1 MAQGI
6 QDIGNNLGY
15 LYKTLPNGTTIV
27 ATERNTKDGARSMRE
42 QGAANAP
49 IVAQRPAVGT
59 ITVTSVAAVGQI
71 TAVTIA
77 AVNQISAVP
86 INVTSAV
93 PSVVAGQISAAINN
107 FTPGSGFNYTAQAVD
122 DVVYV
127 FSPVANGAAAN
138 GLTISISVTD
148 PSIVTTTT
156 ALTNG
161 SSDAGVYDT
170 SLGYRFYIDA
180 NYNGA
185 ATPTSL
191 VNAVEITEYMTV
203 RGLQTGIITVSKNV
217 ASDRLINLNRSC
229 AITQIIVDTEAGLT
243 DVLAY
248 IETTGFAEGDEIRL
262 RNLTPSRVTTVEDAA
277 VSTSPIATKNIY
289 LVDQAPFALT
299 GRLSINLQLRNDS
312 SLGFIWVESGRTE
325 VVNGVISLTISQ
337 LNALCVANQLKPNAL
352 YNVTDLGDF
361 GTIVTA
367 ISVNEISG
375 AGRMTRAVPR
385 KVGGVGYVECWQPT
399 LAAVAIFSR
408 YRYYNRVYRNTTGIV
423 SVGTPPPSD
432 GANWTIEVIN
442 NNNYYRRDVHNVT
455 INQDAGVGIITSW
468 PILSESDNL
477 NNVVSQTESYFNS
490 TGVNAYEFFQWQLP
504 IASPITVYNNTV
516 SDSIFDIGNFN
527 CPVYNCILTNGSEF
541 ISNDTPVTAVKV
553 ANLTTSGSQITSNT
567 IYEVSNVTA
576 ESCTFITNQN
586 LYLRD
591 SNFVNTSLSN
601 NVSCDILDCNITDS
615 NISSNINGC
624 AIYEIQGK
632 YNISFNDSTFIS
644 NVTGFN
650 DVGGFNQINSNVNT
664 NIIDVTGSLFFINSN
679 QNIIIQYNIV
689 IYNGYIS
696 NNNNTVPAN
705 KANCRIEQ
713 VSLRNEAKIQFNTW
727 NTIGNIVRGSLS
739 GSDGLLS
746 GLLIDTSVT
755 VAVGLVEGVAR
766 NVRQVV
772 GGPGAILDQFT
783 LDNVGINGNAITRSL
798 HQLNPPLPPL
808 SISGN
813 VQGISCTPSSN
824 NAFAFIDA
832 ATAIAAGVLT
842 IPVYASHAAN
852 LYFYNCN
859 GQSITS
865 IVYTGVTY
873 NANYTA
879 GLRLIRMSG
888 AGTLIVTP
896 AAVGVATANQ
906 IVADTAGPYTL
917 AAIYD
922 VVEVKKQASFYTL
935 LNSVIVI

>member
-27 ATERNTKDGARSMRE
+27 ATERNTQDGARSMRE

-59 ITVTSVAAVGQI
+59 ITVTSVAATGQI

-77 AVNQISAVP
+77 AVNQISASP

-93 PSVVAGQISAAINN
+93 PSVVAGQISAAINA

-138 GLTISISVTD
+138 GLSISISVTD

-161 SSDAGVYDT
+161 SSNAGVYDT

-217 ASDRLINLNRSC
+217 ASDRLINLDRSC

-262 RNLTPSRVTTVEDAA
+262 RNLTPARVTTLEDAA

-325 VVNGVISLTISQ
+325 VANGVINLTIAQ
-337 LNALCVANQLKPNAL
+337 LNALCTANQLKPNAL

-408 YRYYNRVYRNTTGIV
+408 YRYYNRVYRNITGIV

-432 GANWTIEVIN
+432 SANWTIEVIN
-442 NNNYYRRDVHNVT
+442 NNNYYRRDVHSVT

-477 NNVVSQTESYFNS
+477 NNVVSQTESYFNT
-490 TGVNAYEFFQWQLP
+490 TGTNAYEVFQWQLP
-504 IASPITVYNNTV
+504 TANPITVYNNTV

-527 CPVYNCILTNGSEF
+527 CPVRNCQIINQSQFILNTTPVGAIQVQDLISNGSNF
-541 ISNDTPVTAVKV
+541 TQNSILDILNVNTTISNI
-553 ANLTTSGSQITSNT
+553 NNNT
-567 IYEVSNVTA
+567 D
-576 ESCTFITNQN
+576 
-586 LYLRD
+586 LYLRN
-591 SNFVNTSLSN
+591 STVSNTSVNGNTSTQIN
-601 NVSCDILDCNITDS
+601 FCTITDS
-615 NISSNINGC
+615 AIINNINNTV
-624 AIYEIQGK
+624 ITEIQGK
-632 YNISFNDSTFIS
+632 YNIAGNNLTLIQ
-644 NVTGFN
+644 NITGFN
-650 DVGGFNQINSNVNT
+650 DIGGFNQINNNT
-664 NIIDVTGSLFFINSN
+664 NTDIKDVTGSLFFINN
-679 QNIIIQYNIV
+679 NLNIIIQFNIV
-689 IYNGYIS
+689 IYNGYIQ
-696 NNNNTVPAN
+696 NNANTVPAN
-705 KANCRIEQ
+705 KANCKIEQ
-713 VSLRNEAKIQFNTW
+713 VTLNNESKIQNITW
-727 NTIGNIVRGSLS
+727 NTIGNIVRGTLMNASTLT
-739 GSDGLLS
+739 GIT
-746 GLLIDTSVT
+746 IDTT
-755 VAVGLVEGVAR
+755 VNTAVGTVEGLAR
-766 NVRQVV
+766 TIRQVV
-772 GGPGAILDQFT
+772 AGPNAVLDVFSLDGQSLIGSSSIYTLSPSLQSFSGGL
-783 LDNVGINGNAITRSL
+783 LNNIT
-798 HQLNPPLPPL
+798 
-808 SISGN
+808 
-813 VQGISCTPSSN
+813 GISCSPSSS
-824 NAFAFIDA
+824 NAWAFIDA
-832 ATAIAAGVLT
+832 STAIAAGVLT
-842 IPVYASHAAN
+842 IPSEARHAGN

-859 GQSITS
+859 GQTISSIIYAGT
-865 IVYTGVTY
+865 TFY
-873 NANYTA
+873 N
-879 GLRLIRMSG
+879 GRIRLIRMSG
-888 AGTLIVTP
+888 AGTLIVAP
-896 AAVGVATANQ
+896 IAVGVAAATN
-906 IVADTAGPYTL
+906 IVSDTALYTL
-917 AAIYD
+917 ASMYD
-922 VVEVKKQASFYTL
+922 FVEVQRQGALWNVSS
-935 LNSVIVI
+935 SVIVI

>member
-6 QDIGNNLGY
+6 QDIGNGIGY
-15 LYKTLPNGTTIV
+15 LYKTLPNGTTII
-27 ATERNTKDGARSMRE
+27 ASERNTVDGARSMRE
-42 QGAANAP
+42 QGTANAP
-49 IVAQRPAVGT
+49 VVAQRPAVGT
-59 ITVTSVAAVGQI
+59 ITVTASGADTI
-71 TAVTIA
+71 TAITIA
-77 AVNQISAVP
+77 AVNQILLP
-86 INVTSAV
+86 ITVVSAV
-93 PSVVAGQISAAINN
+93 PSVVAGQIASAINS
-107 FTPGSGFNYTAQAVD
+107 FTPGSGFNYTAQAVN

-138 GLTISISVTD
+138 GLAITVSVT
-148 PSIVTTTT
+148 VGNVTTTTT

-161 SSDAGVYDT
+161 SSDAGTYD
-170 SLGYRFYIDA
+170 SALGYRFYINAD
-180 NYNGA
+180 YSGP

-191 VNAVEITEYMTV
+191 VNAVEVTEYMTV
-203 RGLQTGIITVSKNV
+203 RGLQTGIVTINSTV
-217 ASDRLINLNRSC
+217 ATDRLVGLNRSC
-229 AITQIIVDTEAGLT
+229 AITQIIVDTESSAAT
-243 DVLAY
+243 DILAF

-262 RNLTPSRVTTVEDAA
+262 RNTTPSRVTTVEDAA
-277 VSTSPIATKNIY
+277 VTTSPILTKNIY
-289 LVDQAPFALT
+289 LVDQAPFSLT
-299 GRLSINLQLRNDS
+299 GRLSISLQLRNDPVIG
-312 SLGFIWVESGRTE
+312 GFVWVETGRSE
-325 VVNGVISLTISQ
+325 VANGVIDVTIAQ
-337 LNALCVANQLKPNAL
+337 LNALCGPRQLKPNAL
-352 YNVTDLGDF
+352 YNVTDLGDY
-361 GTIVTA
+361 GTVVTA
-367 ISVNEISG
+367 ISPAEISPQ
-375 AGRMTRAVPR
+375 GRMTRRVP
-385 KVGGVGYVECWQPT
+385 KNYVACWQPT
-399 LAAVAIFSR
+399 LAAAAINSR
-408 YRYYNRVYRNTTGIV
+408 YRYYNRVYRNTTGAV
-423 SVGTPPPSD
+423 SVGTDPATD
-432 GANWTIEVIN
+432 TTNWTLEAITSN
-442 NNNYYRRDVHNVT
+442 TYYGSDVHDVT
-455 INQDAGVGIITSW
+455 INQDAGLGIITTW
-468 PILSESDNL
+468 PILSESDNN
-477 NNVVSQTESYFNS
+477 NNVLSQTEAYFNAS
-490 TGVNAYEFFQWQLP
+490 GINGYEFFQWQLP
-504 IASPITVYNNTV
+504 TGTPTVYNNTV
-516 SDSIFDIGNFN
+516 TDSIFEVGNFN
-527 CPVYNCILTNGSEF
+527 CPVYNCTLTNGSQF
-541 ISNDTPVTAVKV
+541 ILNTTPVTAVQV
-553 ANLTTSGSQITSNT
+553 AGLTAVGVQITSNS
-567 IYEVSNVTA
+567 IFDVLNVTA
-576 ESCTFITNQN
+576 EACTFNANTD

-591 SNFVNTSLSN
+591 SNFANTTLSN
-601 NVSCDILDCNITDS
+601 NVYCDILDCNITDS
-615 NISSNINGC
+615 TIANNINGC
-624 AIYEIQGK
+624 AIWETQGK
-632 YNISFNDSTFIS
+632 YNISNNDSTFIS

-755 VAVGLVEGVAR
+755 VAVGPVEGVAR
-766 NVRQVV
+766 NAQQVV

-783 LDNVGINGNAITRSL
+783 LDNVGINGNAITRAL

-896 AAVGVATANQ
+896 TAVGVATANQ